1 MKLILVGFGTVGQG
15 LAEIL
20 RDQAAYL
27 QEKYNFSGVIVGVA
41 TRTRGTVYHPDGLD
55 VTHLLQASESGHL
68 DQYPDQPGL
77 ERGWNT
83 EKLIREGQADA
94 LVEVSYSDLQTAQPA
109 LSYCQAALASGKH
122 IVMANKGPVSLAY
135 SELRS
140 AAQKAGKH
148 LGFEATVM
156 AGTPALRL
164 AQDALAGC
172 RITQARGILNGTTNY
187 ILSQMET
194 GLEYEVALKQAQQLG
209 YAEADPAAD
218 VDGWDAAGKAAI
230 LSNVL
235 FGRKPGPLGAISVR
249 GIRELSLSDVRTA
262 QAAGERWRLIAT
274 LNADGGSVQP
284 VRLPVSDPL
293 ANISGATNAVTYTT
307 DLLGDV
313 TLVGPGAGRLETGF
327 GLLADLLAIHRVNL

>member
-20 RDQAAYL
+20 RDQASYL
-27 QEKYNFSGVIVGVA
+27 QDKYNFVGEIIGVA
-41 TRTRGTVYHPDGLD
+41 TRSRGILYHPDGLD
-55 VTHLLQASESGHL
+55 ISSLLQAIQNGHL
-68 DQYPDQPGL
+68 DQYPDHPGL
-77 ERGWNT
+77 ERSRST
-83 EKLIREGQADA
+83 EDLITHSAADV
-94 LVEVSYSDLQTAQPA
+94 LVEISNSDLQTAQPA
-109 LSYCQAALASGKH
+109 LSYCYAALESGKH

-135 SELRS
+135 NELRS
-140 AAQKAGKH
+140 AAKKAGRQV
-148 LGFEATVM
+148 GFEATVM

-164 AQDALAGC
+164 ALDALAGC

-187 ILSQMET
+187 ILSQMEL
-194 GLEYEVALKQAQQLG
+194 GMDYEAALKQAQQLG
-209 YAEADPAAD
+209 YAEADPVAD

-235 FGRKPGPLGAISVR
+235 FGRKPGPLGAIAVR
-249 GIRELSLSDVRTA
+249 GIREISLNDVRSA

-274 LNADGGSVQP
+274 ISSEGGSVQP
-284 VRLPVSDPL
+284 VRLPLSDPL
-293 ANISGATNAVTYTT
+293 ANISGATNAITYST

-327 GLLADLLAIHRVNL
+327 GLLADLLAIHQTKS